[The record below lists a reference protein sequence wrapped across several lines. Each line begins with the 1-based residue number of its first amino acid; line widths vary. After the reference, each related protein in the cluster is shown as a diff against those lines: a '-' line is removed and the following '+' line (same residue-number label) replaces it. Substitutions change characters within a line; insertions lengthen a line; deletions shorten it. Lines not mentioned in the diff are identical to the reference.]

1 MEFINKNRMG
11 KAMVKGLFSLAML
24 SLTPAI
30 VAASEANL
38 KIPNLS
44 QEQNNLLLYGILVC
58 VLGMVFGFYQF
69 IKVKRMR
76 AHQSMLDVANTIYET
91 CKTYLIQQ
99 GKLLCI
105 LFAFI
110 GVCIAFYFGFLQETP
125 LSGVLLILAWT
136 VIGILG
142 SYVVAWYGIRMNTLA
157 NSRTAFVS
165 LETKPLKLLN
175 IALDAGMSIGVLLV
189 CVELIMMLII
199 LLFVPRDLAGASFVG
214 FAVGESLGASALR
227 IAGGIFTKIADIG
240 SDLMKIVFGIKEDDP
255 RNPGVI
261 ADCTGDNAGDSVGPT
276 ADGFETYGVT
286 GVALISFIVLAVQP
300 ELTGIL
306 LTWIFVMRVL
316 MIITSV
322 GSFYINRA
330 LSQARFGSKDDF
342 DFEQPLTSLV
352 WITSILSIV
361 VTFAV
366 SYYLLG
372 PGSGVPAQLQKLWLV
387 LSVIISC
394 GTLGAALIPEFTKIF
409 TSPNSLHVA
418 EVVKASRE
426 GGPSLNILSG
436 LVAGNFSAFWIGMVF
451 FALMFVAYYASGY
464 GLSEIMIYPSIFAF
478 GLVAFGMLGMGP
490 VTIAVDSYGPVTDN
504 AQSIYELS
512 LIETIPNVGQQIQKE
527 FGFKPDFDKAK
538 HYLEAND
545 GAGNTFKATA
555 KPVLIGTAVVGATT
569 MIFSLI
575 LVIKNVLGVQPE
587 EILTLL
593 NPYTIFGLLA
603 GGSVIYWFTG
613 ASTQAV
619 TTGAYRAVEYIK
631 KNIQLDENANQKA
644 STEQSKEVVK
654 ICTQYAQQGMFNI
667 FVAIFSF
674 TLAFSC
680 LSAPVNGNQS
690 VALFVS
696 YLISIAVF
704 GLFQA
709 VFMANAGGCWD
720 NAKKVVEVDLQEKG
734 TALHEATVVGD
745 TVGDPFKDT
754 SSVALNPIIKF
765 TTLFGLLAMEIAIS
779 ESFRNMAPYVGG
791 IFLLVALFFVWRSF
805 YGMRIPTEK

>member
-1 MEFINKNRMG
+1 MELINKSKMG
-11 KAMVKGLFSLAML
+11 KAMVKGLMSLTML

-30 VAASEANL
+30 VSASEANL
-38 KIPNLS
+38 KIPTLS
-44 QEQNNLLLYGILVC
+44 QEQNTLLLYGILVC
-58 VLGMVFGFYQF
+58 VLGMIFGFYQF
-69 IKVKRMR
+69 MKVKKMK
-76 AHQSMLDVANTIYET
+76 AHQSMLDVANIIYET

-110 GVCIAFYFGFLQETP
+110 GICIAFYFGFLQETP
-125 LSGVLLILAWT
+125 LSGVLLILIWT
-136 VIGILG
+136 IIGILG

-165 LETKPLKLLN
+165 LEKKPLKLLN

-199 LLFVPRDLAGASFVG
+199 LLFVPRELAGASFVG

-286 GVALISFIVLAVQP
+286 GVALVSFIVLAVQP
-300 ELTGIL
+300 DLTGIL

-322 GSFYINRA
+322 LSFYINRT
-330 LSQARFGSKDDF
+330 LSQARFGSKEDF

-352 WITSILSIV
+352 WITSILSII

-366 SYYLLG
+366 SYLLLG
-372 PGSGVPAQLQKLWLV
+372 PGSGVPAQLEKLWLV

-394 GTLGAALIPEFTKIF
+394 GTLGAALIPEFTKVF
-409 TSPNSLHVA
+409 TSPNSKHVA
-418 EVVKASRE
+418 EAVKASRE

-451 FALMFVAYYASGY
+451 LALMFVAYYASGF
-464 GLSEIMIYPSIFAF
+464 GLIEIMIYPSIFAF

-512 LIETIPNVGQQIQKE
+512 LIETIPNVSQQIQKD

-575 LVIKNVLGVQPE
+575 LVIKNVLGVEPDQ
-587 EILTLL
+587 ILTLL
-593 NPYTIFGLLA
+593 NPYTIFGFLA
-603 GGSVIYWFTG
+603 GGAVVYWFTG

-631 KNIQLDENANQKA
+631 ENIQLDEKASQKA
-644 STEQSKEVVK
+644 ATEKSKEVVK

-667 FVAIFSF
+667 FIAIFSF

-680 LSAPVNGNQS
+680 LSAPVNGNES
-690 VALFVS
+690 VSLFIS

-734 TALHEATVVGD
+734 TPLHEATVVGD

-779 ESFRNMAPYVGG
+779 ESFRNVAPYVGG
-791 IFLLVALFFVWRSF
+791 LFLLVALFFVWRSF
-805 YGMRIPTEK
+805 YGMRIPSK